1 MDLNRAMLIGRVAS
15 DPESRTTPQGTT
27 VCSFRVA
34 TNYSWTDQAGQK
46 QEKAEFHQIVAWRR
60 LAEIAA
66 QYVKKGGKIYIEG
79 KLQTHDWE
87 GQDGIKRYR
96 TEIIADNLILLDRAP
111 GSASGTFN
119 AGGFDQQ
126 PASQPVSES
135 MKTEIPSIDASKDE
149 EIKVE
154 DIPF

>member
-1 MDLNRAMLIGRVAS
+1 MDLNRVMLIGRVAS
-15 DPESRTTPQGTT
+15 DPESRTTPQGSN
-27 VCSFRVA
+27 VCSFRIA

-46 QEKAEFHQIVAWRR
+46 QEKAEFHQIVMWRR

-66 QYVKKGGKIYIEG
+66 QYVKKGSKIYVDG
-79 KLQTHDWE
+79 RLQTRDWE

-96 TEIIADNLILLDRAP
+96 TEIIAENMIMLDRP
-111 GSASGTFN
+111 PMTESGTYGSGNFTK
-119 AGGFDQQ
+119 
-126 PASQPVSES
+126 PAPAAES
-135 MKTEIPSIDASKDE
+135 VKTEIPSINAASTDEE